1 MQYMPKSYIQG
12 DWVDAGDLKTFD
24 VINPATQTVV
34 ASVAD
39 LSADDA
45 MAALDAAENAFSD
58 WSKYTA
64 KARSDILMRWYDLIR
79 DHADALADLITQEM
93 GKPRAE
99 ALAEVNY
106 GAGFVDWFAA
116 EARRTYGQIIPAHM
130 PDKRIMAI
138 KQPVGVVLAITPW
151 NFPLAMITRKV
162 SPALAAGCTVVV
174 KPSEDTP
181 LTALALCALAGEA
194 GMPPGVLNCVTGLD
208 APGIGA
214 RLIADSRVRKV
225 TFTGSTAV
233 GKVLYRQSAETV
245 KKLSLEL
252 GGNAPFIV
260 FDDAD
265 LEAAL
270 DGAMLCKFRN
280 AGQTCVCAN
289 RIYVQ
294 SGIHDEF
301 VARFAKRVSA
311 LEVGDGAARGVEIG
325 PLINA
330 DGMAK
335 VVAHVEDATTQGAQ
349 IVCGGTPHPAGPQ
362 YYTPTV
368 LTGVTHDM
376 RMAREETFGPVAPV
390 YRFETE
396 AEVVSWANE
405 TQSGLAAYFYTQDV
419 SRTYRVYEA
428 LDYGIVGVN
437 TGIISTEVAPFGGV
451 KESGLGR
458 EGGPHGIDE
467 FLEVKYG
474 CIGISI

>member
-12 DWVDAGDLKTFD
+12 DWVDAHDLRTFE
-24 VINPATQTVV
+24 VINPASQTVV
-34 ASVAD
+34 AKVAD
-39 LSADDA
+39 LSADEA
-45 MAALDAAENAFSD
+45 AVALDAAEAAFPE

-64 KARSDILMRWYDLIR
+64 KARSEVLMRWYRLIQ
-79 DHADALADLITQEM
+79 DHAVALADLITQEM

-106 GAGFVDWFAA
+106 GASFVDWFAA

-260 FDDAD
+260 FNDAD

-301 VARFAKRVSA
+301 VRRFAERVSA
-311 LEVGDGAARGVEIG
+311 LEVGDGATQGVEIG

-330 DGMAK
+330 DGMVK
-335 VVAHVEDATTQGAQ
+335 VEAHVEDALEQGAH
-349 IVCGGTPHPAGPQ
+349 IVCGGTTHPAGPNF
-362 YYTPTV
+362 YTPTV

-390 YRFETE
+390 YCFETE
-396 AEVVSWANE
+396 SEVISYANE
-405 TQSGLAAYFYTQDV
+405 TQSGLAAYFYTQDL

-428 LDYGIVGVN
+428 LDYGIIGVN

-474 CIGISI
+474 CIGISV

>member
-12 DWVDAGDLKTFD
+12 DWVDAHDLRTFE
-24 VINPATQTVV
+24 VINPASQTVV
-34 ASVAD
+34 AKVAD
-39 LSADDA
+39 LSADEA
-45 MAALDAAENAFSD
+45 AVALDAAEAAFPE

-64 KARSDILMRWYDLIR
+64 KARSEVLMRWYHLIQ

-106 GAGFVDWFAA
+106 GASFVDWFAA

-260 FDDAD
+260 FNDAD

-301 VARFAKRVSA
+301 VRRFAERVSA
-311 LEVGDGAARGVEIG
+311 LEVGDGATQGVEIG

-330 DGMAK
+330 DGMVK
-335 VVAHVEDATTQGAQ
+335 VEAHVEDAIAQGAH
-349 IVCGGTPHPAGPQ
+349 IVCGGTTHPAGPNF
-362 YYTPTV
+362 YTPTV

-390 YRFETE
+390 YCFETE
-396 AEVVSWANE
+396 SEVISYANE
-405 TQSGLAAYFYTQDV
+405 TQSGLAAYFYTQDL

-428 LDYGIVGVN
+428 LDYGIIGVN

-474 CIGISI
+474 CIGISV

>member
-1 MQYMPKSYIQG
+1 MQYLPKSYIQG
-12 DWVDAGDLKTFD
+12 DWVDAQDHTTFP
-24 VINPATQTVV
+24 VINPANQTVV
-34 ASVAD
+34 AEVAD

-45 MAALDAAENAFSD
+45 VAALDAAQAAFAD
-58 WSKYTA
+58 WSQYTA
-64 KARSDILMRWYDLIR
+64 KARSEVLMRWFERIR

-93 GKPRAE
+93 GKPRSE

-106 GAGFVDWFAA
+106 GASFVDWFAA
-116 EARRTYGQIIPAHM
+116 EARRTYGQTIPAHM
-130 PDKRIMAI
+130 PDKRILAT

-181 LTALALCALAGEA
+181 LTALALCALADEA
-194 GMPPGVLNCVTGLD
+194 GMPPGVLNCVTGLN
-208 APGIGA
+208 APEIGA

-270 DGAMLCKFRN
+270 DGVMVCKFRN

-294 SGIHDEF
+294 QGIHDQF
-301 VARFAKRVSA
+301 VNRLVERVSA
-311 LEVGDGAARGVEIG
+311 LKVGEGATPGVEIG
-325 PLINA
+325 PLINTDA
-330 DGMAK
+330 LHK
-335 VVAHVEDATTQGAQ
+335 VEAHVADAMTRGAEV
-349 IVCGGTPHPAGPQ
+349 ICGGTTHAAGAQ
-362 YYTPTV
+362 FYTPTV

-376 RMAREETFGPVAPV
+376 QMAREETFGPVAPV
-390 YRFETE
+390 YCFDTE
-396 AEVVSWANE
+396 ADVIALAND
-405 TQSGLAAYFYTQDV
+405 TPFGLAAYFYTNDV
-419 SRTYRVYEA
+419 SRTFRMYEA
-428 LDYGIVGVN
+428 LEYGIVGAN

-474 CIGISI
+474 CIGVSQ